1 MKAIPELLIVENDE
15 MTLEILTILL
25 TKENYHVTIAHDAN
39 EAIAIAKEKKI
50 DLAMV
55 SIIVPPRSGFEV
67 IKFFTTYQ
75 KDVPV
80 VVLST
85 LAEEENTVE
94 ESCLLGVADFIAK
107 PFNPNELLLR
117 IKRLL

>member
-1 MKAIPELLIVENDE
+1 MKAIPEILIVENNE
-15 MTLEILTILL
+15 MTLEILTIVL
-25 TKENYHVTIAHDAN
+25 TKKNYHVTIAHDTN
-39 EAIAIAKEKKI
+39 EAIAIASEKKFA
-50 DLAMV
+50 LVLV
-55 SIIVPPRSGFEV
+55 SILVPPRSGFEV

-85 LAEEENTVE
+85 QAEEEKTVE
-94 ESCLLGVADFIAK
+94 ESFLLGVADFIAK